1 MTNVISFQPKSP
13 IGNPPLK
20 TTDDYFEPV
29 EARPA
34 FSFDM
39 TQPDSNGL
47 VLLDACVPMT
57 LAIEFMK
64 LVTAFAEPALA

>member
-1 MTNVISFQPKSP
+1 MTNVIPFQPNAPTQTAS
-13 IGNPPLK
+13 LAE
-20 TTDDYFEPV
+20 DCFEPV

-39 TQPDSNGL
+39 TQPDSKGL
-47 VLLDACVPMT
+47 VLLDACVPMA